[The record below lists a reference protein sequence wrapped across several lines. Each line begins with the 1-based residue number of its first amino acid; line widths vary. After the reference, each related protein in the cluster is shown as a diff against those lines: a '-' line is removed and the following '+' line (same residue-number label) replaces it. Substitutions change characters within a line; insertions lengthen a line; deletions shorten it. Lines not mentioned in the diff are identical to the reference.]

1 MSSHAT
7 YWLCDLR
14 QVTLPLCAS
23 MFSCINGDGNIYL
36 HLLLWDL
43 LAIK

>member
-1 MSSHAT
+1 MSSCVT

-23 MFSCINGDGNIYL
+23 MFSSINRDGDIYL